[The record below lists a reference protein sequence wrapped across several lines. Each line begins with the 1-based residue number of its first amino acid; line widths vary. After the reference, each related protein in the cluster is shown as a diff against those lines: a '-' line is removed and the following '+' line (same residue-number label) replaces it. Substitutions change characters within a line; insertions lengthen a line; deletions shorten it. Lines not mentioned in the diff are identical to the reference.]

1 MNTVLFLADGANTSA
16 QFIETIYLIFCSS
29 MNKPHSLSLI
39 RTHSRQTTVNEH
51 AYGTERIHSLGQL
64 AKTELN
70 NCMTLNPPST
80 LNNVGLV
87 ARPQHSPCSCCTHV
101 LARYWRVGTT
111 LVLQT
116 LVDATVHRLIKSWV
130 EQTER
135 WLCGWYRQRILVPTG
150 GH

>member
-87 ARPQHSPCSCCTHV
+87 ARPQHSPCPCCTHV

-111 LVLQT
+111 LVRRT
-116 LVDATVHRLIKSWV
+116 LVGATVHRLIDRW
-130 EQTER
+130 EARTGR
-135 WLCGWYRQRILVPTG
+135 WLSHWHYLRIKRQ
-150 GH
+150 